1 MLTVAE
7 WFSLHFQAISA
18 MSSPAMGSSP
28 PIVIVAIDIDIELIS
43 CLLSEISLE
52 KLSGMLGGL
61 PNAPHVR
68 VSLSCLG
75 INLYIF
81 RAGIVCVFYW
91 LIKNQEMHANNAL
104 HGVLF
109 LSYVSESRALPERP
123 CDSGTTPRLLSSA
136 VCYGLAPFRNNT
148 DR

>member
-52 KLSGMLGGL
+52 KLSGIHGGL
-61 PNAPHVR
+61 PNSPHVK
-68 VSLSCLG
+68 VSL
-75 INLYIF
+75 
-81 RAGIVCVFYW
+81 
-91 LIKNQEMHANNAL
+91 
-104 HGVLF
+104 
-109 LSYVSESRALPERP
+109 LSRDQFVQ
-123 CDSGTTPRLLSSA
+123 LSSA
-136 VCYGLAPFRNNT
+136 YCLRLLLAN
-148 DR
+148 